1 MDMKNSETRS
11 IKNRKYHTVTKI
23 PKSDR
28 KTVVT
33 CTFVTPS
40 TYNWPLTSVTLFNHF
55 KTNWLGYTSLLGAEP
70 WEIANKLLLE
80 KRKFK
85 KQ

>member
-55 KTNWLGYTSLLGAEP
+55 KTN
-70 WEIANKLLLE
+70 
-80 KRKFK
+80 
-85 KQ
+85 